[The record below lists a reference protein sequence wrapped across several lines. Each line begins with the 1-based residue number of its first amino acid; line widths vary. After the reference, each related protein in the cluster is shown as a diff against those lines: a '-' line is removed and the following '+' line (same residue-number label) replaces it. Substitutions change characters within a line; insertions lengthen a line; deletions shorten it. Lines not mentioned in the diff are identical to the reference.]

1 VNGMNS
7 VPIERVVDRLGLSCA
22 TEIQS
27 RSSLLG
33 RAPAFPLI
41 KTLSET
47 TIGVVPSSEEQ
58 IPQVVGKTEKTRNG
72 MD

>member
-1 VNGMNS
+1 VRNGNPEQILPFGES
-7 VPIERVVDRLGLSCA
+7 ACFSADQNR
-22 TEIQS
+22 
-27 RSSLLG
+27 
-33 RAPAFPLI
+33 I